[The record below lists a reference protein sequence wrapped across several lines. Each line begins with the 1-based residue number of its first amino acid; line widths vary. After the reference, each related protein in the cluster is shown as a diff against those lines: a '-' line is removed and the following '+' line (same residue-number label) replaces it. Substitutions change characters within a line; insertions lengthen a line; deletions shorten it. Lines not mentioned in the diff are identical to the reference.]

1 MKIHYFQ
8 IYIDCLSTKEDYK
21 IAKKYIVKNNL
32 DLDHYPQ
39 IKHFAELS
47 FFSFFFKEFTWE
59 QCEERFAHKK
69 TLLVQLSEN
78 LYMKNSKNEAFS
90 IIKRHDLWKNP
101 SFFIDKAI
109 CEEFEKNSKD
119 FVYVSNR
126 LFEENRFAPFEVV
139 YYKENEEN
147 YLTLKGFGFEEKD
160 ICFVNEENHVFFEAF
175 QCLFSSKIVN
185 FLNFLSFFCFFF
197 GFFL

>member
-1 MKIHYFQ
+1 V
-8 IYIDCLSTKEDYK
+8 
-21 IAKKYIVKNNL
+21 KKNL

-47 FFSFFFKEFTWE
+47 FFSFYFKEFTWE

-78 LYMKNSKNEAFS
+78 LYKKNAINEAFS
-90 IIKRHDLWKNP
+90 IIKRHELWKNY
-101 SFFIDKAI
+101 SFFIEKAI
-109 CEEFEKNSKD
+109 CEEYEKKSND
-119 FVYVSNR
+119 FTYVSNR

-147 YLTLKGFGFEEKD
+147 YLTLKGFGLEEKD
-160 ICFVNEENHVFFEAF
+160 ICFVNEENQVFIDAF
-175 QCLFSSKIVN
+175 QCLFGSKIVKK
-185 FLNFLSFFCFFF
+185 FHLNFYHLNFIFI
-197 GFFL
+197 